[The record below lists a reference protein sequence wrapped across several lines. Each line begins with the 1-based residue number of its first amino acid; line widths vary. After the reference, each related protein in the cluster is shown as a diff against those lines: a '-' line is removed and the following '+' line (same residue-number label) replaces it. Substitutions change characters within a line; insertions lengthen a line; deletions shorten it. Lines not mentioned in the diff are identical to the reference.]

1 MNTSA
6 TTDSVR
12 LARNYRRFYA
22 LLSDMPVECIN
33 RDELKEQLVQQ
44 YSGGRTVHLRELTE
58 AEYRTLM
65 ADMERLTGDVERRE
79 RYRAE
84 LRRLRAQV
92 LHQMQVW
99 GVDTSDW
106 NRVDAFCEDPR
117 IAGKKFRFLSTGE
130 LEELSV
136 KMRVIQRKKN
146 CRLN

>member
-1 MNTSA
+1 MNTSV

-12 LARNYRRFYA
+12 LVRNYRRFYA
-22 LLSDMPVECIN
+22 LLSDMPVECVS
-33 RDELKEQLVQQ
+33 REELKEQLVHQ

>member
-12 LARNYRRFYA
+12 LVRNYRRFYA
-22 LLSDMPVECIN
+22 LLSDMPVECVS
-33 RDELKEQLVQQ
+33 REELKEQLVHQ

-79 RYRAE
+79 RYRSE

>member
-12 LARNYRRFYA
+12 LVRNYRRFYA

-33 RDELKEQLVQQ
+33 SDELKEQLVQQ
-44 YSGGRTVHLRELTE
+44 YSGGRTVHLQELTE

-106 NRVDAFCEDPR
+106 SRVDAFCEDPR
-117 IAGKKFRFLSTGE
+117 ISGKKFRFLSTGE